1 MTIFRYDPNALGT
14 DIAWT
19 GGDLDTT
26 FSLVSGIQNLKGAAL
41 RRLITARGELFYER
55 GYGLQLEDYV
65 NADVT
70 RKTMVDLQRE
80 IRNELLKDERFVEVD
95 VTIEWLGESNTMKI
109 KTICYSTIGSFDA
122 VFTVDKLGV
131 NFEAT

>member
-19 GGDLDTT
+19 GGDLDPT

-80 IRNELLKDERFVEVD
+80 IRNELLKDERFIEVD

-109 KTICYSTIGSFDA
+109 KT
-122 VFTVDKLGV
+122 V
-131 NFEAT
+131 